1 MCVCASKL
9 CHFDKRWVPSVP
21 CHTVV
26 WPWRKW
32 AFRST
37 RVLADLRPAC
47 GSSRVLD
54 GVEGLCDSV
63 YRMDSGLGD
72 RLWAQG
78 RNVSTQGSIIF
89 GFERGSTRA

>member
-1 MCVCASKL
+1 MSHRGVALEKMGVSE
-9 CHFDKRWVPSVP
+9 HQGSGRFE
-21 CHTVV
+21 T
-26 WPWRKW
+26 
-32 AFRST
+32 
-37 RVLADLRPAC
+37 C